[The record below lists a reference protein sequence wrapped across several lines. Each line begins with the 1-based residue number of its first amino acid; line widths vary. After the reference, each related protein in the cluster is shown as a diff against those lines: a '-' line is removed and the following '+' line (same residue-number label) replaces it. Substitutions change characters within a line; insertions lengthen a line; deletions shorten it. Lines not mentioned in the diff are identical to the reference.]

1 MPQVTAPVLPADLQ
15 ITALLGGR
23 AVSLVQQLSG
33 KELLDGSEYAKAFTV
48 TRDEVHAYVEKFGVP
63 DGSWS
68 NRPGPSDGLYMVEVN
83 EGFEVYLQERGARF
97 DGGLGSV
104 FTSKLAAELV
114 LADYLLA
121 MSGCGLFPLPVDSR
135 VANNRSGLLS
145 SLKAAFWRRNEA

>member
-1 MPQVTAPVLPADLQ
+1 
-15 ITALLGGR
+15 
-23 AVSLVQQLSG
+23 
-33 KELLDGSEYAKAFTV
+33 
-48 TRDEVHAYVEKFGVP
+48 VHAYVEKFGVP

-68 NRPGPSDGLYMVEVN
+68 SRSGSSDGLYMVEVQ
-83 EGFEVYLQERGARF
+83 EGFEVYLQERGTRF

-135 VANNRSGLLS
+135 AAKNRSGWLA
-145 SLKAAFWRRNEA
+145 SLKAAFGRRNEA